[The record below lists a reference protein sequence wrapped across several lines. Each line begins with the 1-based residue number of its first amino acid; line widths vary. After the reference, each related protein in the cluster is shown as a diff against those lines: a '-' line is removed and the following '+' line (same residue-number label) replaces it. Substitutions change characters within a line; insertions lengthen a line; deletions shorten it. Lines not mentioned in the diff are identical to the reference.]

1 MMERINRKLSVDEKK
16 FVENEM
22 KRAKIIALYKLG
34 FSLDVIVKK
43 TAIDPDIVRIVLSQM

>member
-1 MMERINRKLSVDEKK
+1 MIERINRKLSVDEKK